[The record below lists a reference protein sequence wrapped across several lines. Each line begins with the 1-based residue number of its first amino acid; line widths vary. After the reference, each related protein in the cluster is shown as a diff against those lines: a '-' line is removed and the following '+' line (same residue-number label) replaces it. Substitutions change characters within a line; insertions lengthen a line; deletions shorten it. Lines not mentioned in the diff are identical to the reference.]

1 MRCPECGRELET
13 EEFICKNCGAKRSEN
28 LNGANL
34 EDILNTRPSVSA
46 EQLKPKPVDEYF
58 AEVEAYVNHLLTE
71 PVEAQETPAQTQE
84 ASVETQ
90 EAPVNVLKAPPE
102 VSEMPSDHQE
112 GTPEVPERAPAD
124 FPGDVTDDPQEK
136 AQPRDVLPRRRR
148 RTGIVIGCAV
158 LCLTAV
164 SAFWLMQKQ
173 RVNRTA
179 LDAFEQSTQ
188 QLQLLNDI
196 PDSKLQK
203 QVKELYETCIQA
215 VKNKKYGLF
224 DALDQDIDALIKA
237 ASEISELSGQFLA
250 LQTKYETLDEN
261 YDLSAND
268 RKQWERLMNE
278 AAAAAADVS
287 VSDYDTLSQSLED
300 FVQALCRENEDRI
313 DGIKA
318 SVAQMDLTKAT
329 LEDLERL
336 KTLENQMNEQMLSGQ
351 YKQALETADAWQK
364 QAREISDRVVEG
376 AANADSDGDGNAPV
390 SGESA
395 GGSGAAGD
403 GVSGS
408 GTMGNGTNSSGPT
421 GGNGAGGSGLADN
434 GTAGGDTADPD
445 PDAETEFVFKDSD
458 SRYLTEEDL
467 EGMDAWQLLMA
478 RNEIYARHGRL
489 FSNPEIQAY
498 FNEKSWYQGTVAP
511 EVFDA
516 QIMDIFNDYELANIE
531 FIRAHE
537 SLQ

>member
-173 RVNRTA
+173 RANRTA

-196 PDSKLQK
+196 PDSKLR
-203 QVKELYETCIQA
+203 
-215 VKNKKYGLF
+215 N
-224 DALDQDIDALIKA
+224 
-237 ASEISELSGQFLA
+237 
-250 LQTKYETLDEN
+250 
-261 YDLSAND
+261 
-268 RKQWERLMNE
+268 
-278 AAAAAADVS
+278 
-287 VSDYDTLSQSLED
+287 
-300 FVQALCRENEDRI
+300 
-313 DGIKA
+313 
-318 SVAQMDLTKAT
+318 
-329 LEDLERL
+329 RL
-336 KTLENQMNEQMLSGQ
+336 KNYMRL
-351 YKQALETADAWQK
+351 
-364 QAREISDRVVEG
+364 
-376 AANADSDGDGNAPV
+376 
-390 SGESA
+390 
-395 GGSGAAGD
+395 
-403 GVSGS
+403 
-408 GTMGNGTNSSGPT
+408 
-421 GGNGAGGSGLADN
+421 
-434 GTAGGDTADPD
+434 
-445 PDAETEFVFKDSD
+445 VF
-458 SRYLTEEDL
+458 R
-467 EGMDAWQLLMA
+467 
-478 RNEIYARHGRL
+478 R
-489 FSNPEIQAY
+489 
-498 FNEKSWYQGTVAP
+498 
-511 EVFDA
+511 
-516 QIMDIFNDYELANIE
+516 
-531 FIRAHE
+531 
-537 SLQ
+537 

>member
-173 RVNRTA
+173 RANRTA

-215 VKNKKYGLF
+215 VKNKKYGSF

-237 ASEISELSGQFLA
+237 ASETSELSGQFLA

-395 GGSGAAGD
+395 GGSG
-403 GVSGS
+403 
-408 GTMGNGTNSSGPT
+408 
-421 GGNGAGGSGLADN
+421 LADN